1 MSTPS
6 SERGTSNSP
15 PLYATE
21 LRWMFNDP
29 TSVDQITDNVPD
41 TTSAV
46 IIRTLYHLSLTID
59 RLEEEVNQQRAEF
72 SDVFDYAIENRQLR
86 QHLRSSQ

>member
-41 TTSAV
+41 TTNREQNLAM
-46 IIRTLYHLSLTID
+46 SLTTLLKTD
-59 RLEEEVNQQRAEF
+59 NYDNTLDHLNET
-72 SDVFDYAIENRQLR
+72 FDDESEPLSPNN
-86 QHLRSSQ
+86 HLPIPQI